1 MAGLNVND
9 AHCEALFA
17 SPLQQSHPAAVEAV
31 ADAIRCTVEQL
42 GPTGCASQMAQEFG
56 DDPES
61 ACDRMRWAR
70 RLLSELSLAV
80 PPAAPLAV

>member
-1 MAGLNVND
+1 
-9 AHCEALFA
+9 
-17 SPLQQSHPAAVEAV
+17 
-31 ADAIRCTVEQL
+31 
-42 GPTGCASQMAQEFG
+42 MAQEFG

-61 ACDRMRWAR
+61 ASDRMRWAR